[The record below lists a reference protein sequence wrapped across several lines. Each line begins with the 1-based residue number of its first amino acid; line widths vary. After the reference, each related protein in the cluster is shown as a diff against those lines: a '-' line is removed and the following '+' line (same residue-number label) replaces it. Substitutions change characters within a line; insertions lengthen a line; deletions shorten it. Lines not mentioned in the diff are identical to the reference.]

1 MSLAHPKT
9 INISFLRIFFVV
21 NLNYATYGKKKNPA
35 AIIYVIL
42 HR

>member
-1 MSLAHPKT
+1 MSLTHPKT

-21 NLNYATYGKKKNPA
+21 NLKYATYGKKKPTT
-35 AIIYVIL
+35 IIYVIL